1 MATRRIR
8 EFLVGNKIQYGL
20 INHTCAYTAQEVA
33 EFSHVPGRY
42 MAKVVVVWL
51 DGKLAIVVVPAIK
64 VVDLVKLRR
73 ETGALDARLAEEADF
88 RDRFSDCQVGTVPP
102 FGNLYG
108 LDTLLDRQLTSG
120 EQFAFNAGTHRDVMV
135 IRYADYSGLVK
146 PRIVD
151 VATAAGN
158 AGHIEGSSRSKSRT
172 RRASSR
178 TESADEFPEMESA
191 VQAECGCA
199 IMHHMGAD

>member
-8 EFLVGNKIQYGL
+8 EFLAGNKIQYGL
-20 INHTCAYTAQEVA
+20 INHTYAYTAQEVA

-51 DGKLAIVVVPAIK
+51 DGKLALAVVPATQ
-64 VVDLVKLRR
+64 VVDLTKLRR
-73 ETGALDARLAEEADF
+73 EARALDVRLADEADF
-88 RDRFSDCQVGTVPP
+88 RDRFRGCQLGTVPP
-102 FGNLYG
+102 FGNLFG
-108 LDTLLDRQLTSG
+108 LETLLDRQLSSA
-120 EQFAFNAGTHRDVMV
+120 EQFAFSAGTHRDVIV
-135 IRYADYSGLVK
+135 IRSADYSRLVR

-158 AGHIEGSSRSKSRT
+158 AGHIAGLSRPKSRT

-178 TESADEFPEMESA
+178 TQSVDEFPETESA
-191 VQAECGCA
+191 VQAECSCPM
-199 IMHHMGAD
+199 MHHAGAD